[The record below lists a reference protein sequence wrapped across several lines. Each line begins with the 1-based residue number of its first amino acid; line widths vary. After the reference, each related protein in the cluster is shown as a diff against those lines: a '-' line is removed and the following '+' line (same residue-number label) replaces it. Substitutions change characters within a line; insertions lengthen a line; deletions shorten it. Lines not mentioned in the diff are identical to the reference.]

1 MAYQLKWQ
9 RVEESLKDCLSRFF
23 PLRIIHQLRHLSE
36 LVILWH
42 LFQLLVHASGI
53 HTLNSIKK
61 GKTKEKTFAHKCYQK
76 QGFRIVITFL
86 PATHLFSFKLPTQA
100 AEEQVCTFPSGVSSS
115 FTSFSPPPLLLVV
128 KRKETSNVIM
138 KALYFSTDPSKLI
151 AMADGRPFCR
161 HHPAGQYSRPTFI
174 TSFLSSK
181 SLLQS
186 VHESLCSCSSRLFL
200 SRVFNQIAFTTN
212 LFCLSHI
219 LHNSELSLNRN
230 LS

>member
-1 MAYQLKWQ
+1 MWDTCTSHFGPKKIDRVGRGVREGQNMA
-9 RVEESLKDCLSRFF
+9 
-23 PLRIIHQLRHLSE
+23 H
-36 LVILWH
+36 
-42 LFQLLVHASGI
+42 
-53 HTLNSIKK
+53 N
-61 GKTKEKTFAHKCYQK
+61 
-76 QGFRIVITFL
+76 
-86 PATHLFSFKLPTQA
+86 
-100 AEEQVCTFPSGVSSS
+100 
-115 FTSFSPPPLLLVV
+115 V

-200 SRVFNQIAFTTN
+200 SRVFNQIAFTVN
-212 LFCLSHI
+212 LFCPSHI
-219 LHNSELSLNRN
+219 LHDSELSLNRN

>member
-1 MAYQLKWQ
+1 M
-9 RVEESLKDCLSRFF
+9 FF
-23 PLRIIHQLRHLSE
+23 PQCQRNRHYFFVL
-36 LVILWH
+36 
-42 LFQLLVHASGI
+42 
-53 HTLNSIKK
+53 
-61 GKTKEKTFAHKCYQK
+61 
-76 QGFRIVITFL
+76 ITQNVYLIF
-86 PATHLFSFKLPTQA
+86 FSFKICTHPALPRK
-100 AEEQVCTFPSGVSSS
+100 TFWKPRSA
-115 FTSFSPPPLLLVV
+115 SPTLDMAWSDPEHM

-186 VHESLCSCSSRLFL
+186 VHESLCSCSSRLLL